1 MTTGAAADARRA
13 KEAARAAPAPRPK
26 LLYVVNSADFFRSHR
41 LQLAQEARLRGC
53 EVAVVCGEGSGEDA
67 LSALGVRTLT
77 IPLSRAGTSPRA
89 EWRAYRALL
98 ALYRREQPDLVHHVT
113 IKPVIYG
120 TRAARA
126 AGVRAVVNA
135 LPGMG
140 WVFTGKSVFARMR
153 SRAVNMLY
161 RRALVHPNMRVVF
174 QNRDDQDGFVTA
186 TGLPRA
192 LTCLI
197 RGSGVDL
204 EAFPQQ
210 PEPDAPITFVLV
222 GRMLA
227 DKGVREF
234 VAAAERVRAEH
245 PDWRFRLVGD
255 IDPGNPSSLDRAV
268 LHDWHA
274 RGVVEWLGHRDD
286 VAALLANCHV
296 VCLPSY
302 REGLPKALL
311 EAAATG
317 RPAISTDVP
326 GCRDVVRSG
335 VTGVLVP
342 PRDADAIADAMRRL
356 GGNPALRARMG
367 EAARQRAQALYSV
380 QDVVLHT
387 FRLYEEL
394 LSA

>member
-1 MTTGAAADARRA
+1 VNGVR
-13 KEAARAAPAPRPK
+13 PPRI
-26 LLYVVNSADFFRSHR
+26 LFVVNSAHFFRSHR
-41 LQLAQEARLRGC
+41 LRLAQEARLRGC
-53 EVAVVCGEGSGEDA
+53 EVAVVCGERSGEDA

-77 IPLSRAGTSPRA
+77 IPLSRAGTNPRA

-98 ALYRREQPDLVHHVT
+98 TLYRMEQPDLVHHVT

-120 TRAARA
+120 TRAART

-140 WVFTGKSVFARMR
+140 WVFTGKSVVARMR
-153 SRAVNMLY
+153 SRAVNVLY
-161 RRALVHPNMRVVF
+161 RLALLHPNMRVVF
-174 QNRDDQDGFVTA
+174 QNRDDQEGFVAA
-186 TGLPRA
+186 TGLPRE

-234 VAAAERVRAEH
+234 VEAAERVRVEH

-255 IDPGNPSSLDRAV
+255 VDPGNPSSLDRAV
-268 LHDWHA
+268 LRDWHA

-286 VAALLANCHV
+286 VAALLADCHV

-302 REGLPKALL
+302 REGLPKTLL

-326 GCRDVVRSG
+326 GCREVVRDG

-342 PRDADAIADAMRRL
+342 PRDSGAIADAMRRL
-356 GGNPALRARMG
+356 GGDPALRARMG